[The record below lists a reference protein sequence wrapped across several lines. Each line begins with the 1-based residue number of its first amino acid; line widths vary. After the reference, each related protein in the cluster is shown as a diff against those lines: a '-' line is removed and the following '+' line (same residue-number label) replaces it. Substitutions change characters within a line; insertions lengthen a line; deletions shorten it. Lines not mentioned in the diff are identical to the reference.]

1 MQQKWEVDFTF
12 YLFYTRG
19 QGQRPRGQ
27 RTILEWA
34 APRPWLE
41 KPLPGSRGKSKNLKS
56 KSKMKQRKITKY
68 FNTTRTPDAAP
79 DAAPVDDLAFEYR
92 SAGMRWAG

>member
-41 KPLPGSRGKSKNLKS
+41 KPLPGVKKRKQVSKR
-56 KSKMKQRKITKY
+56 MKQRKITKY

>member
-1 MQQKWEVDFTF
+1 MPYICE
-12 YLFYTRG
+12 YCG
-19 QGQRPRGQ
+19 QGRRFKGQ

-41 KPLPGSRGKSKNLKS
+41 KPLPGVKKRKQVSKR
-56 KSKMKQRKITKY
+56 MKQRKITKY

-79 DAAPVDDLAFEYR
+79 DVAPVDDLAFEHR